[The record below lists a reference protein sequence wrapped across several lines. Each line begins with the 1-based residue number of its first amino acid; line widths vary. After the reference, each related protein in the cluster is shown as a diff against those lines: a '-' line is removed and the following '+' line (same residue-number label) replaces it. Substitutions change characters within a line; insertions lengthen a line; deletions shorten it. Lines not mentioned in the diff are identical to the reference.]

1 MGLDLPS
8 MWLPEVENENQWFM
22 NLSDTDRSFQTPSS
36 FEQETE
42 MKMPGYNHKASST
55 NTRPCQTPNIVS
67 AASLSNS
74 NSFTISFGEQNTR
87 DDIHPSVDSLGIEVS
102 GTVNIQQMSRSPLHV
117 QDHVLAER
125 KRREKLNGH
134 LISLSALLPNLKKM
148 DKASVLEDAANYI
161 RELQDRVKELE
172 ELSDIKSKD
181 AKDCIIALKRS
192 SEETNSADCCMDVTR
207 KSSAE
212 IEVRMSGSS
221 VLVRI
226 QSQKNSSLL
235 VKVVSKMQQLG
246 LSIISSSTMPF
257 ADTATLV
264 AVVAQVYVQPFMKLF
279 NSSKLNVGHKFEA
292 TRFQITTHN
301 I

>member
-1 MGLDLPS
+1 
-8 MWLPEVENENQWFM
+8 
-22 NLSDTDRSFQTPSS
+22 
-36 FEQETE
+36 
-42 MKMPGYNHKASST
+42 MKMPSYNHKASST
-55 NTRPCQTPNIVS
+55 NTRCQTPNIVS

-74 NSFTISFGEQNTR
+74 NSFTISFGEQNPK
-87 DDIHPSVDSLGIEVS
+87 DDIHPSVGSLGIEVS
-102 GTVNIQQMSRSPLHV
+102 GTVTVQQMSRSPVQV

-181 AKDCIIALKRS
+181 AKDCIIAMKRS
-192 SEETNSADCCMDVTR
+192 SDETNSADCADVTR

-212 IEVRMSGSS
+212 IEVRMSGNS

-226 QSQKNSSLL
+226 LSKKNSSLL
-235 VKVVSKMQQLG
+235 VKVVSKMQKLG

-257 ADTATLV
+257 ADTTTLV
-264 AVVAQVYVQPFMKLF
+264 TVVAQIEDDFCITATDLIKNLQP
-279 NSSKLNVGHKFEA
+279 A
-292 TRFQITTHN
+292 I
-301 I
+301 